1 MKKKLLALVLGGVIA
16 LGSLGFNYRSDFFE
30 IAKQIEIF
38 TNLYKEVNMN
48 YVDEINS
55 AELMNTA
62 IFAMLKD
69 LDPYT
74 QFYSEQDVQRARI
87 QQSGSV
93 SSVGAN
99 FKLINEQVVVARVNQ
114 NGPADKAGL
123 KIGDVITHIDGI
135 ELANFQQDASELL
148 KGGAGTKV
156 DLQFIRQGKEK
167 ELEVERASEEQ
178 KAVPF
183 YALLEDKTA
192 YIALAKFTKTASK
205 EVGEALKKLKKQG
218 AEQVILDLR
227 GNPGGLLGEAV
238 NVTNLFV
245 PKDVLITF
253 TKSAIEKYN
262 QTYVTQNR
270 PIDDQLPMAV
280 LINERSASASEIVS
294 GSIQDLDRGIV
305 IGARSFGKGLVQRPK
320 NLNYGT
326 SAKITISRYYTPSGR
341 CIQALDYQEGKAIR
355 KDKEQYQ
362 EFKTRNGRSVF
373 DGGGIRPDIEVE
385 SAQTEGLTKALLE
398 QNMIFEFAT
407 QFYYTHSFEDLS
419 DFNLTNQDYKAF
431 IKFVE
436 QSNFSYETATE
447 KQLQTLK
454 EVAENEKLK
463 QLFKKDVL
471 AIEKSIDA
479 YKEESFNQRKK
490 AIVRLLEEE
499 VIRRYFYDEGVFEFD
514 TKNAEEVKEAQ
525 KILNNKKR
533 YKEILKA

>member
-62 IFAMLKD
+62 IVAMLKD

-99 FKLINEQVVVARVNQ
+99 FKLINEQVVIARVNQ

-123 KIGDVITHIDGI
+123 KIGDVITHIGGI

-178 KAVPF
+178 KAAPF

-205 EVGEALKKLKKQG
+205 EVGEALKELKEQG

-270 PIDDQLPMAV
+270 PIDDQIPIAV

-454 EVAENEKLK
+454 EVAENEKLN